1 MPLLLHLETSAE
13 FCSVCLSEGTTILAS
28 REGTERFTHAAQ
40 VTLFVEAC
48 MEAAKRRL
56 SELSAVSVSMG
67 PGSYTGL
74 RIGLSAAKGIC
85 YALDKPLIAVGTL
98 EALAT
103 AAYELR
109 KEKALYVPMIDA
121 RRMEVYTAAFDA
133 EQRKVKD
140 TEALILTESSFLEEL
155 TNNKKV
161 IFCGN
166 AVAKAQTVIMASN
179 ADFQSLISVASH
191 LVGPA
196 LRKWEAKDFAD
207 VAYSAPF
214 YFKSPNKLYT
224 LPNILMFFGWY
235 SFWLNEI

>member
-13 FCSVCLSEGTTILAS
+13 FCSVCLSEGKTILAS

-40 VTLFVEAC
+40 ITLFVEAC
-48 MEAAKRRL
+48 MKAAERTL

-98 EALAT
+98 EALAS
-103 AAYELR
+103 AAYEIR
-109 KEKALYVPMIDA
+109 KEKGIYIPMIDA

-133 EQRKVKD
+133 EQKKIKD
-140 TEALILTESSFLEEL
+140 TEALILTENSFVEEL
-155 TNNKKV
+155 KNNQKV
-161 IFCGN
+161 VFCGN
-166 AVAKAQTVIMASN
+166 AVEKAQTLIAASN
-179 ADFQSLISVASH
+179 ADFQPLISVASH
-191 LVGPA
+191 LISPA

-207 VAYSAPF
+207 VAYSTPF
-214 YFKSPNKLYT
+214 YFKN
-224 LPNILMFFGWY
+224 PNITTPKPNV
-235 SFWLNEI
+235 LNKIMNGKNI